1 MLSTYGN
8 VYATFEISAEY
19 LQNSQSQDNIDA
31 LELLHILAF
40 LHNNG
45 LSRRMFDFVSNLA
58 SNVLET
64 GSTND
69 QGIRKYIPRLPG
81 YLQRKWSIPGG
92 RTRWRNARS
101 ILASLS
107 IVKIEECHG
116 FSEMSLHSLLH
127 AWAKER
133 QDHHTRC
140 QAWLSATTMLALL
153 ARTLKD
159 PSLAVMSFIP
169 HVRAWSS
176 HELGNYARGRSDV
189 GIATALLQLGQIC
202 GSPWWYGELLSS
214 LFSMRNDEIGE
225 PSVLHLKQHVAA
237 VLPLWEFY
245 KKALEEIVDK
255 EARAVTQDDSVLTA
269 LQDKLACASYLNGQ
283 LLNELES
290 LQKVANVEQKLPKEN
305 LERILAR
312 QKLTLEHL
320 KEVAQGILSL
330 QPHEWRISN
339 YGSEALYLDC

>member
-1 MLSTYGN
+1 
-8 VYATFEISAEY
+8 
-19 LQNSQSQDNIDA
+19 
-31 LELLHILAF
+31 
-40 LHNNG
+40 
-45 LSRRMFDFVSNLA
+45 
-58 SNVLET
+58 
-64 GSTND
+64 
-69 QGIRKYIPRLPG
+69 
-81 YLQRKWSIPGG
+81 
-92 RTRWRNARS
+92 
-101 ILASLS
+101 
-107 IVKIEECHG
+107 
-116 FSEMSLHSLLH
+116 
-127 AWAKER
+127 
-133 QDHHTRC
+133 
-140 QAWLSATTMLALL
+140 
-153 ARTLKD
+153 
-159 PSLAVMSFIP
+159 
-169 HVRAWSS
+169 
-176 HELGNYARGRSDV
+176 
-189 GIATALLQLGQIC
+189 
-202 GSPWWYGELLSS
+202 
-214 LFSMRNDEIGE
+214 MRNDEIGE